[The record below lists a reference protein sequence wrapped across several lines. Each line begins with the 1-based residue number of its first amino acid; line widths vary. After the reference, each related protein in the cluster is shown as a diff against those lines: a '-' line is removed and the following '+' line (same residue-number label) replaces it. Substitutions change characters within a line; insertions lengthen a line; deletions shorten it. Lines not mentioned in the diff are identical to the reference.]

1 MKAALRLA
9 AGAVMA
15 ASLAAC
21 GLPGS
26 DREPPRLFVLS
37 PKSTYDP
44 GLPKVEWQLAIDAPL
59 AEAGLASSRIALRQS
74 PLSIEYFARAAWTDT
89 APSMVQTLLVE
100 SFENTGK
107 IVAVGRQSIALR
119 GDYVLVTE
127 LREFQAEYN
136 GKPNAPQVRV
146 RLNSKLI
153 RMPQRVIVANHTIES
168 LQPAQ
173 NGSLE
178 SVVAA
183 FDDALGKV
191 LKRTV
196 EWCLTAVPP
205 GKPSPSL
212 RD

>member
-1 MKAALRLA
+1 MRAALRLA
-9 AGAVMA
+9 LIAAVA
-15 ASLAAC
+15 TSIAAC
-21 GLPGS
+21 GLPGA
-26 DREPPRLFVLS
+26 DRAPPQLFVLS
-37 PKSTYDP
+37 PKSTYSPD
-44 GLPKVEWQLAIDAPL
+44 LPKVEWQLAIDTPI
-59 AEAGLASSRIALRQS
+59 AEAGLSSSRIALRHS
-74 PLSIEYFARAAWTDT
+74 ALSVEYFARAAWTDT

-127 LREFQAEYN
+127 LREFQAEYD
-136 GKPNAPQVRV
+136 GKPAPEVRV
-146 RLNSKLI
+146 RLNAKLI
-153 RMPQRVIVANHTIES
+153 RMPHRVIVANHTGES
-168 LQPAQ
+168 ALPAE

-178 SVVAA
+178 AVAAA

-205 GKPSPSL
+205 QRPSPSL

>member
-1 MKAALRLA
+1 MRAALRLA
-9 AGAVMA
+9 LIAAVA
-15 ASLAAC
+15 TSIAAC
-21 GLPGS
+21 GLPGA
-26 DREPPRLFVLS
+26 DRAPPRLFVLS
-37 PKSTYDP
+37 QKSTYSPD
-44 GLPKVEWQLAIDAPL
+44 LPKVEWQLAIDTPI
-59 AEAGLASSRIALRQS
+59 AEAGLSSSRIALRHS
-74 PLSIEYFARAAWTDT
+74 ALSVEYFARAAWTDT

-127 LREFQAEYN
+127 LREFQAEYD
-136 GKPNAPQVRV
+136 GKPAPEVRV
-146 RLNSKLI
+146 RLNAKLI
-153 RMPQRVIVANHTIES
+153 RMPHRVIVANHTGES
-168 LQPAQ
+168 VLPAE

-178 SVVAA
+178 AVVTA

-205 GKPSPSL
+205 QRPSPSL

>member
-1 MKAALRLA
+1 MRAALRLA
-9 AGAVMA
+9 LIAAVA
-15 ASLAAC
+15 TSIAAC
-21 GLPGS
+21 GLPGA
-26 DREPPRLFVLS
+26 DRAPPRLFVLS
-37 PKSTYDP
+37 PKSTYSPD
-44 GLPKVEWQLAIDAPL
+44 LPKVEWQLAIDTPI
-59 AEAGLASSRIALRQS
+59 AEAGLSSSRIALRHS
-74 PLSIEYFARAAWTDT
+74 ALSVEYFARAAWTDT

-127 LREFQAEYN
+127 LREFQAEYD
-136 GKPNAPQVRV
+136 GKPAPEIRV
-146 RLNSKLI
+146 RLNAKLI
-153 RMPQRVIVANHTIES
+153 RMPQRVIVANHTGES
-168 LQPAQ
+168 VLPAE

-178 SVVAA
+178 AVVTA

-205 GKPSPSL
+205 QRPSPSL

>member
-1 MKAALRLA
+1 MRHALRLVLIA
-9 AGAVMA
+9 AMA
-15 ASLAAC
+15 ASVAAC
-21 GLPGS
+21 GIPGA
-26 DREPPRLFVLS
+26 DRAPPRLFVLS
-37 PKSTYDP
+37 PKSTYSPD
-44 GLPKVEWQLAIDAPL
+44 LPKVEWQLAVDTPI
-59 AEAGLASSRIALRQS
+59 AEAGLSSSRIALRHS

-119 GDYVLVTE
+119 GDYVLITE

-136 GKPNAPQVRV
+136 GKPAPDVRV

-153 RMPQRVIVANHTIES
+153 RMPHRVIVANHTVES
-168 LQPAQ
+168 VLPAE

-178 SVVAA
+178 AVVAA

-205 GKPSPSL
+205 QRPSPSL

>member
-1 MKAALRLA
+1 MRAALRLA
-9 AGAVMA
+9 LIAAMATSIAG
-15 ASLAAC
+15 C

-26 DREPPRLFVLS
+26 DRAPPRLYVLS
-37 PKSTYDP
+37 PKSTYSPD
-44 GLPKVEWQLAIDAPL
+44 LPKVEWQLAIDTPI
-59 AEAGLASSRIALRQS
+59 AEAGLASSRIALRQTA
-74 PLSIEYFARAAWTDT
+74 LSIEYFARAAWTDT

-107 IVAVGRQSIALR
+107 IVAVGRQSVALR

-136 GKPNAPQVRV
+136 GKPAPEVRV
-146 RLNSKLI
+146 RLNAKLI
-153 RMPQRVIVANHTIES
+153 RMPHRVIVANHTIES
-168 LQPAQ
+168 VQPAA
-173 NGSLE
+173 NGALE
-178 SVVAA
+178 AVVSA

-196 EWCLTAVPP
+196 EWCLTAVPTTR
-205 GKPSPSL
+205 PSPSL

>member
-1 MKAALRLA
+1 MRAALRLA
-9 AGAVMA
+9 MIAVMA
-15 ASLAAC
+15 TSVAAC
-21 GLPGS
+21 GLPGA
-26 DREPPRLFVLS
+26 DRAPPRLYVLS
-37 PKSTYDP
+37 PKSTYGP
-44 GLPKVEWQLAIDAPL
+44 ELPKVEWQLAIDAPL
-59 AEAGLASSRIALRQS
+59 AEAGLASSKIALRHS
-74 PLSIEYFARAAWTDT
+74 ALSIEYFARAAWTDT

-136 GKPNAPQVRV
+136 GKPAPEIRV
-146 RLNSKLI
+146 RLNAKLI
-153 RMPQRVIVANHTIES
+153 RMPQRVIVANYTVES
-168 LQPAQ
+168 VLPAE

-178 SVVAA
+178 AVVTA
-183 FDDALGKV
+183 FDEALGKV

-205 GKPSPSL
+205 QRPSPSL

>member
-1 MKAALRLA
+1 MRAALRLA
-9 AGAVMA
+9 MIAVMA
-15 ASLAAC
+15 TSVAAC
-21 GLPGS
+21 GLPGA
-26 DREPPRLFVLS
+26 DRAPPRLYVLS
-37 PKSTYDP
+37 PKSTYSPD
-44 GLPKVEWQLAIDAPL
+44 LPKVEWQLAIDTPI
-59 AEAGLASSRIALRQS
+59 AEAGLASSRIALRHS
-74 PLSIEYFARAAWTDT
+74 ALSIEYFARAAWTDT

-107 IVAVGRQSIALR
+107 IIAVGRQSVALR
-119 GDYVLVTE
+119 GDYVLVPE

-136 GKPNAPQVRV
+136 GKPAPEIRV

-205 GKPSPSL
+205 GTPSPGL
-212 RD
+212 

>member
-1 MKAALRLA
+1 
-9 AGAVMA
+9 
-15 ASLAAC
+15 
-21 GLPGS
+21 LPGA
-26 DREPPRLFVLS
+26 DRAPPRLFVLS

-44 GLPKVEWQLAIDAPL
+44 GLPKVEWQLAIDTPI

-74 PLSIEYFARAAWTDT
+74 ALSVEYFARSAWTDT

-107 IVAVGRQSIALR
+107 IVAVGRQSVALR
-119 GDYVLVTE
+119 GDYVLITE

-136 GKPNAPQVRV
+136 GKPAPDVRV

-153 RMPQRVIVANHTIES
+153 RMPHRVIVANHTIES
-168 LQPAQ
+168 VVPAE
-173 NGSLE
+173 NGSLDA
-178 SVVAA
+178 VVSA
-183 FDDALGKV
+183 FDEALGKV

-205 GKPSPSL
+205 ARPSPSL
-212 RD
+212 

>member
-1 MKAALRLA
+1 MRAALRIPL
-9 AGAVMA
+9 GIVLMA

-21 GLPGS
+21 GLPGA

-44 GLPKVEWQLAIDAPL
+44 SLPKVEWQLAIDMPI
-59 AEAGLASSRIALRQS
+59 AEAGLASSRIALRRS
-74 PLSIEYFARAAWTDT
+74 ALSVEYFARAAWTDT

-107 IVAVGRQSIALR
+107 IVAVGRQSIAVR
-119 GDYVLVTE
+119 GDYILVTE

-136 GKPNAPQVRV
+136 SKPTPEVRV

-153 RMPQRVIVANHTIES
+153 RMPQRVIVANHTVES
-168 LQPAQ
+168 LQAAG

-178 SVVAA
+178 SVVIA
-183 FDDALGKV
+183 FDEALGKV

-196 EWCLTAVPP
+196 DWCLTAVPP
-205 GKPSPSL
+205 GRPSASL

>member
-1 MKAALRLA
+1 MRAALRLA
-9 AGAVMA
+9 LIAAVA
-15 ASLAAC
+15 TSIAAC
-21 GLPGS
+21 GLPGA
-26 DREPPRLFVLS
+26 DRAPPRLFVLS
-37 PKSTYDP
+37 PKSTYSPD
-44 GLPKVEWQLAIDAPL
+44 LPKVEWQLAIDTPI
-59 AEAGLASSRIALRQS
+59 AEAGLSSSRIALRHS
-74 PLSIEYFARAAWTDT
+74 ALSVEYFARAAWTDT

-127 LREFQAEYN
+127 LREFQAEYD
-136 GKPNAPQVRV
+136 GKPAPEVRV
-146 RLNSKLI
+146 RLNAKLI
-153 RMPQRVIVANHTIES
+153 RMPHRVIVANHTGES
-168 LQPAQ
+168 VLPAE

-178 SVVAA
+178 AVVTA

-205 GKPSPSL
+205 QRPSPSL